1 MSAEKVAAAL
11 KGVTVLA
18 VGKVLEAEIEMEPSS
33 LVNLNLKII
42 VRDASLDELREHIR
56 NRRKIM
62 IVSGE

>member
-18 VGKVLEAEIEMEPSS
+18 VGKILEATIEMEPSTFAS
-33 LVNLNLKII
+33 LSLKILI
-42 VRDASLDELREHIR
+42 RDAFLDELREHIR